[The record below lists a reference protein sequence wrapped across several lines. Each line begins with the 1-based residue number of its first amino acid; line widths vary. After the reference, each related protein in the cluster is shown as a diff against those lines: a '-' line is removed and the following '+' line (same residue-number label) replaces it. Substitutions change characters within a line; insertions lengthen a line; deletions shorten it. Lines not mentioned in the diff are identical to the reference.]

1 MKAFRIKK
9 KSHRQPTYIIGPSV
23 TSFPKPKLPLI
34 LIKKINQPTFKPKFI
49 FEVDQPEV
57 ASELAVEL
65 EVGHFEHLPSAI
77 ELPV

>member
-57 ASELAVEL
+57 GS
-65 EVGHFEHLPSAI
+65 EVGSEVAVGRFEHLPLAI